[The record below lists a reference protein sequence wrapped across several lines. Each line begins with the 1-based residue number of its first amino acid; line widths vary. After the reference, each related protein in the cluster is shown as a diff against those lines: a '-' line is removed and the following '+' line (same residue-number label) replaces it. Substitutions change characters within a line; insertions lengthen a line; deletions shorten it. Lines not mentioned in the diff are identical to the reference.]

1 MFGTDPNNCHI
12 ITIWLGFQFY
22 CCVLCFC
29 ECRNDRFPQIASHF
43 TIKYTSKK
51 FNFDLWAYLCIWD
64 NACETSFATS
74 LNYRVLVQMLCRSNQ
89 INGDDNQT
97 TLWYLSIHFHLLHNV
112 FVFCF
117 FLWEAGY
124 VARTSSSL
132 QQHSPPPGT
141 IPRHPRAK
149 WDISSLLCVLG
160 LPPDHLPAGH
170 PPGGVPEGSPIR
182 LAEPPQLAQHTAT
195 LVLSSSRTSPPCMW
209 VRHWAN
215 GGCFGHSCPS
225 ISSSRSQQ

>member
-1 MFGTDPNNCHI
+1 M
-12 ITIWLGFQFY
+12 
-22 CCVLCFC
+22 
-29 ECRNDRFPQIASHF
+29 
-43 TIKYTSKK
+43 
-51 FNFDLWAYLCIWD
+51 
-64 NACETSFATS
+64 
-74 LNYRVLVQMLCRSNQ
+74 QMLCRSNQ

-112 FVFCF
+112 FVFLF

-149 WDISSLLCVLG
+149 WDISSLLCALG

-195 LVLSSSRTSPPCMW
+195 LVLSSSRTSPPLYVSPSLSKW
-209 VRHWAN
+209 RLFWPLVSFDLIVSLTTV
-215 GGCFGHSCPS
+215 GESCDVGTS
-225 ISSSRSQQ
+225 INDC